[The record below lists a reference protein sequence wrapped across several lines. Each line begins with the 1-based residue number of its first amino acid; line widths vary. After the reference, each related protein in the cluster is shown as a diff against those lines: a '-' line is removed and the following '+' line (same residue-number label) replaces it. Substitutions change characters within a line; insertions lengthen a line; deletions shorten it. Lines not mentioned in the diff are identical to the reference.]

1 MTKLD
6 FTSIHTL
13 STMHWTCEVAAKSK
27 EIWEHLYLTGEVVN
41 FDCILEYLGKYSV
54 HIKYLTVHKVGAIS
68 NDHCIS
74 PVLSDIVN
82 CCFCLKYLTLESS
95 PLVNIDF
102 RVYDELAKRLDTLK
116 LRNVTVF
123 PNTIAN
129 KNRLNSKC
137 FTRMISHFTNL
148 RHIEIINT
156 SNVTAGH
163 VMRILR
169 AMPQVIHVNV
179 QGSVIVEPSFVIKV
193 MSVCHAVQVLKFSH
207 KQFLT
212 TKNREISMRKWF
224 HLTRMYYPW
233 VTFSETLTCEIRGY
247 LSTRKNKMN

>member
-6 FTSIHTL
+6 LTSIDTF
-13 STMHWTCEVAAKSK
+13 STMHWKCQVAAKSK
-27 EIWEHLYLTGEVVN
+27 DIWEHLYLAGEVVN
-41 FDCILEYLGKYSV
+41 FGCIMKYLEKYSV
-54 HIKYLTVHKVGAIS
+54 HIKCLTVHEVGAIS
-68 NDHCIS
+68 NDYCS
-74 PVLSDIVN
+74 NAVLSDIVN
-82 CCFCLKYLTLESS
+82 CCFCLKHLTVESS
-95 PLVNIDF
+95 PLMNIDF
-102 RVYDELAKRLDTLK
+102 RVYDELAKRFDTLK

-123 PNTIAN
+123 PSTIAN

-148 RHIEIINT
+148 RHIEITNT

-169 AMPQVIHVNV
+169 AMPEVKHVNV
-179 QGSVIVEPSFVIKV
+179 QGSVIVEPSFVINV
-193 MSVCHAVQVLKFSH
+193 MSVCHAVHVLKFSH

-212 TKNREISMRKWF
+212 TKKRQISMRKWF

-233 VTFSETLTCEIRGY
+233 VTFAETLTCEIRGY